1 MFKKGIKILT
11 FIVLANAFN
20 FVIPTKVNAASASL
34 SVKVNKSTVIVG
46 STVTA
51 TVTVSSGTALGSW
64 QFDVGYDSSMLQLTN
79 SSFGNGAHVAD
90 VYKSA
95 GQKSASYTFTFKAL
109 KSGNATISTKNAGI
123 YAENAQSASDTM
135 SVTHGSKTVKLM
147 TQAELEATY
156 SKNNYLKSLSVEG
169 AELSPAFNKETLEYT
184 VELEPE
190 TTNIKVNAAKEDGKA
205 SITGT
210 GDIAVSEGDNNIK
223 ITVTAENGNERVYVI
238 NAKVKELAPIN
249 VKVGKDEFTVI
260 RKKGI
265 IETPNTYKETTIKIN
280 NEDVPAFESEITGFI
295 LVGLKDNDGNVG
307 LYLYD
312 TKKDTYTKYTEIN
325 SSKVVIY
332 PMEIPKDIKIPE
344 GYNKYPLKI
353 GEEEFEVY
361 RISKG
366 SQFSLIYGLNI
377 ETGKKNLYLYDSKEE
392 TLQRYYDGE
401 VEKKDEI
408 IKNYSM
414 FLIGSGGL
422 ILVLCIILII
432 LCVKL
437 VKKNNNKVM
446 NKQKTVNIPKKDP
459 REKEED

>member
-1 MFKKGIKILT
+1 MIKKGIKILA
-11 FIVLANAFN
+11 FIVLINAFN
-20 FVIPTKVNAASASL
+20 FTFVTRVNAANASI
-34 SVKVNKSTVIVG
+34 SVKVNKTTVIVG

-51 TVTVSSGTALGSW
+51 TVTVSSATALGSW
-64 QFDVGYDSSMLQLTN
+64 QFDVGYDTSKLQLTS
-79 SSFGNGAHVAD
+79 SSFGGAHVAD

-109 KSGNATISTKNAGI
+109 KSGSATIAVKNSGI
-123 YAENAQSASDTM
+123 YDYDEKLM
-135 SVTHGSKTVKLM
+135 SVSNGSKTLKLM

-156 SKNNYLKSLSVEG
+156 SKNNYLKSLSVDG
-169 AELSPAFNKETLEYT
+169 ANLTPAFNKDTLEYS

-190 TTNIKVNAAKEDGKA
+190 TKSIKVNATKEDSKA
-205 SITGT
+205 SVSGT
-210 GDIAVSEGDNNIK
+210 GDITVSEGSNTIK
-223 ITVTAENGNERVYVI
+223 IVVTAENGNERTYII
-238 NAKVKELAPIN
+238 NATVKELAPIN
-249 VKVGKDEFTVI
+249 VKVGNEYFTVI

-265 IETPNTYKETTIKIN
+265 IETPNTYKETIIKIN
-280 NEDVPAFESEITGFI
+280 NEDVPAFESEITGFV
-295 LVGLKDNDGNVG
+295 LVGLKDKEGNVG

-312 TKKDTYTKYTEIN
+312 TKKDSYTKYTEIN

-332 PMEIPKDIKIPE
+332 PMAFPENINIPE
-344 GYNKYPLKI
+344 GYNKYSLKI
-353 GEEEFEVY
+353 GEETFDVY

-366 SQFSLIYGLNI
+366 NQYSLIYGLNI

-392 TLQRYYDGE
+392 TLQRYYTDD

-422 ILVLCIILII
+422 ILVLCIILIV

-446 NKQKTVNIPKKDP
+446 NTKKCVNIPKKDP
-459 REKEED
+459 REKEEN

>member
-11 FIVLANAFN
+11 FIVLANALTF
-20 FVIPTKVNAASASL
+20 IAPGKVNAASASI

-46 STVTA
+46 NTVTA
-51 TVTVSSGTALGSW
+51 TVTVSSGAALGSW
-64 QFDVGYDSSMLQLTN
+64 QFDVGYDTSKLQLTN
-79 SSFGNGAHVAD
+79 SSFGGAHVAD

-109 KSGNATISTKNAGI
+109 KSGNATIAIKNSGM
-123 YAENAQSASDTM
+123 YDYDEKLM
-135 SVTHGSKTVKLM
+135 SVSNGSSTIKLM

-190 TTNIKVNAAKEDGKA
+190 TTNIKVNATKEDGKA
-205 SITGT
+205 SIAGT
-210 GDIAVSEGDNNIK
+210 GDITVSEGDNNIK

-249 VKVGKDEFTVI
+249 VKVDNKDFTVI
-260 RKKGI
+260 RKRGI

-295 LVGLKDNDGNVG
+295 LVGLKDNDGNVN

-312 TKKDTYTKYTEIN
+312 AKKDTYTKYTEIN

-332 PMEIPKDIKIPE
+332 PMETPKDIKIPE
-344 GYNKYPLKI
+344 GYNKYSLKI

-432 LCVKL
+432 LCIKL

-459 REKEED
+459 REREED